1 MRTLR
6 VSGIED
12 LPKKLDS
19 ADPETVYTF
28 SGVDV
33 YIPPAAEHDMT
44 SLRAALGSSRRIKT
58 AGEIEMIRAASEI
71 SAESHNLLMKHIRWV
86 EWVEWDGVV
95 VMVWGGGGGGSGNAC
110 DGGDDGGGESG
121 R

>member
-1 MRTLR
+1 MRHVRVSSRINVCAMRHVR

-86 EWVEWDGVV
+86 EWD
-95 VMVWGGGGGGSGNAC
+95 GGGGYGVGW
-110 DGGDDGGGESG
+110 
-121 R
+121 RWLW